1 MKSLTT
7 LRRILVQ
14 SLQGL
19 ADWLSGRLLVSHW
32 QRRLDRLDPP
42 RQSGQESEL
51 SILLEAGSKT
61 ESDAASKSG
70 KSLIE
75 GVKRRGRPRKGAQAG
90 LELPKMGDITSYS
103 EAEKPVLSNNEEEK

>member
-42 RQSGQESEL
+42 RVSGQESEL

-61 ESDAASKSG
+61 ESDAVSKSG

-75 GVKRRGRPRKGAQAG
+75 GVKRRGRPRKGG
-90 LELPKMGDITSYS
+90 LAVLEQPKTEGITSYLQT
-103 EAEKPVLSNNEEEK
+103 EEPVLSNKEEK